1 MKDGTA
7 VVGDVYLLCSDGLVG
22 MLEDEDI
29 VRILREQ
36 LGSAPDL
43 EGFEGAAQALVAT
56 ANEAGG
62 HDNITVALVVVG

>member
-1 MKDGTA
+1 MA
-7 VVGDVYLLCSDGLVG
+7 VEDVYLLCSDGLVG

-29 VRILREQ
+29 ARILRER
-36 LGSAPDL
+36 LGDPPDPEGL
-43 EGFEGAAQALVAT
+43 ESAAQALVAA